1 MLKRLSPRERFEQL
15 VSTYEPMLRAA
26 FIEAIDDIR
35 SNIVLR
41 RIVERLERGDINGA
55 IAAMNLDEAAFPPLD
70 EAIRQTFNGGGV
82 ATVEQ
87 MPTLRD
93 PSGFQVV
100 LRWDARNLA
109 AETWLREHSAQLV
122 TNIVADQQIAIR
134 AALSEGLARGA
145 NPTRTLFE
153 VVGRINRVTGSR
165 EGGLIGL
172 TALQGDYVARSR
184 QELLSGE
191 PDQLR
196 HYLTRGRRDKR
207 FDRTVAKA
215 LREGRPLPREM
226 VDRITA
232 RYSDGLLK
240 LRADTIGLHE
250 TFAALGASKDMAF
263 QQAIAK
269 GAVRPDAITKGW
281 KHTPQEHPRV
291 QHVAMQGQKVRFDQ
305 PFVAP
310 DGTLIPYPHA
320 AGVPARHTLGC
331 KCFCEYKIDFVAQLV
346 R

>member
-1 MLKRLSPRERFEQL
+1 
-15 VSTYEPMLRAA
+15 
-26 FIEAIDDIR
+26 
-35 SNIVLR
+35 
-41 RIVERLERGDINGA
+41 
-55 IAAMNLDEAAFPPLD
+55 MNLDEAAFRPLD

-87 MPTLRD
+87 MPALRD

-100 LRWDARNLA
+100 LRWDVRNLA

-122 TNIVADQQIAIR
+122 TDIVADQQVAIR
-134 AALSEGLARGA
+134 AALETSLARGD
-145 NPTRTLFE
+145 NPTRTAVD
-153 VVGRINRVTGSR
+153 VVGRVSRVTGQR
-165 EGGLIGL
+165 EGGIIGL
-172 TALQGDYVARSR
+172 TAQQSHYVENAR
-184 QELLSGE
+184 QELSSGDPE
-191 PDQLR
+191 AIR
-196 HYLTRGRRDKR
+196 NYLQRGRRDKR

-215 LREGRPLPREM
+215 LREGRPLPRDM
-226 VDRITA
+226 VDRTTA

-250 TFAALGASKDMAF
+250 TFAALGASKDIAF

-269 GAVRPDAITKGW
+269 GAVRADAITKGW

-291 QHVAMQGQKVRFDQ
+291 QHLAMQGQKVRFDQ

>member
-15 VSTYEPMLRAA
+15 VSTYEPMLRTA

-41 RIVERLERGDINGA
+41 RVVERLERGDINGA
-55 IAAMNLDEAAFPPLD
+55 IRAMNLDEAAFRPLE

-87 MPTLRD
+87 MPALRD

-100 LRWDARNLA
+100 LRWDARNLV

-122 TNIVADQQIAIR
+122 TDIVADQQVAIR
-134 AALSEGLARGA
+134 TALETSLARGD
-145 NPTRTLFE
+145 NPTRTAVD
-153 VVGRINRVTGSR
+153 VVGRVSRVTGQR
-165 EGGLIGL
+165 EGGIIGL
-172 TALQGDYVARSR
+172 TAQQSQYVENAR
-184 QELLSGE
+184 QELSSGDPE
-191 PDQLR
+191 AIR
-196 HYLTRGRRDKR
+196 NYLQRGRRDKR

-215 LREGRPLPREM
+215 LREGKPLPRDM
-226 VDRITA
+226 VNRITA

-250 TFAALGASKDMAF
+250 TFAALGASKDIAF

-269 GAVRPDAITKGW
+269 GAVRADAITKGW

-291 QHVAMQGQKVRFDQ
+291 QHVSMQGQKVRFDQ